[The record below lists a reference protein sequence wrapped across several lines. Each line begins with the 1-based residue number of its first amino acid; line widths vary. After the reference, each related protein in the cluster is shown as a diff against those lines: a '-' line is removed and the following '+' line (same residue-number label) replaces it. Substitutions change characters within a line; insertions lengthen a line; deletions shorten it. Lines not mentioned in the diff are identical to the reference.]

1 MNPNKTYIIQHKE
14 TKEMFI
20 ARSGK
25 SYWKQ
30 PGHAKN
36 AKNAKNAWN
45 QSMFGDIMA
54 KYGLEYIPDPSLCY
68 PGRKRGP
75 WFSEQD
81 IFEMVELK
89 HEAHSKLDEAINLI
103 KYLQGRCNYDA
114 EQMIVKF
121 LESVDED

>member
-14 TKEMFI
+14 TKELFI

-25 SYWKQ
+25 SSWKQ
-30 PGHAKN
+30 PGH
-36 AKNAKNAWN
+36 AKNAWN

-54 KYGLEYIPDPSLCY
+54 KYGLEYIPDPSRY
-68 PGRKRGP
+68 SPERKRAP
-75 WFSEQD
+75 LFSEQD
-81 IFEMVELK
+81 VFEVVELK

-121 LESVDED
+121 LESVDEN

>member
-14 TKEMFI
+14 TKELFI

-25 SYWKQ
+25 SSWKQ

-36 AKNAKNAWN
+36 AWN
-45 QSMFGDIMA
+45 QSIYHRDCE
-54 KYGLEYIPDPSLCY
+54 KYGLELIPSPY
-68 PGRKRGP
+68 YGRPDATRTP
-75 WFSEQD
+75 LFSEQD
-81 IFEMVELK
+81 VFEVVELK
-89 HEAHSKLDEAINLI
+89 HEAHSKLEEAINLI

-121 LESVDED
+121 LENYK

>member
-1 MNPNKTYIIQHKE
+1 MSNPNKTYIIQHKE
-14 TKEMFI
+14 TKEFFI

-25 SYWKQ
+25 SSWKQ
-30 PGHAKN
+30 PGH
-36 AKNAKNAWN
+36 AKNAWN

-54 KYGLEYIPDPSLCY
+54 KYGLEYIHDPSRY
-68 PGRKRGP
+68 NPERKRAP
-75 WFSEQD
+75 LFSEQEV
-81 IFEMVELK
+81 FEVVELK

-121 LESVDED
+121 LESVE